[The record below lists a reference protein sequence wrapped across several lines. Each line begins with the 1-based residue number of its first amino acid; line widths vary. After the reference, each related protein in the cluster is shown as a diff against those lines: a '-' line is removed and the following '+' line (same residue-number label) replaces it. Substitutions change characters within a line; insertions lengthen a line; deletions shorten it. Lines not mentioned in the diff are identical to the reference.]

1 MHPSW
6 RQGCGK
12 INKRFFFGLT
22 FTINFGTKFFCFF
35 AKAFFCFSFFWNR
48 AVSPPSS
55 QSCKYTSIV
64 WVERT
69 VLPSMVCVF
78 DPSVCLSMQPPV
90 EYSKNRNHGMAKKG
104 SPSRRNAPSN
114 PLPTH
119 PFSVCLPCSWG
130 FPPHSL
136 KNLRAHVGLLK
147 SSSKSFLNTSRSFM
161 YSAEKALSTTYAQ
174 RVGCTL
180 SASVTG

>member
-136 KNLRAHVGLLK
+136 KNKSNLFFLSIAGAVFFGLAPTIPWNKRDLL
-147 SSSKSFLNTSRSFM
+147 FLSI
-161 YSAEKALSTTYAQ
+161 AGA
-174 RVGCTL
+174 RVFG
-180 SASVTG
+180 